1 MSEKNNFIYDIIRE
15 DLKSGKHSEIITR
28 FPPEPNGYLHIG
40 HAKAVCVDFGAA
52 IDFGGKCNLRM
63 DDTNPEKEDVEY
75 VNAIQED
82 IKWLGFN
89 WDGFYYA
96 SDYYPKMFEAA
107 MELIEKGLA
116 FICELTSEQMREYRG
131 TLTEPGKESPYRN
144 RSVAENKE
152 LFLKMKNGE
161 IEEGKMVLRAKIDMS
176 SPNINMRDPVIYRIV
191 KAEHHRTGKEWC
203 IYPMYDFAHPI
214 EDALEKITHSLCSLE
229 FEDHRPLY
237 NWVVD
242 NTTLPAKPRQIEF
255 ARLNLTH
262 TVMSKRKLRKLVE
275 EKLVSGWDDPRMPT
289 LSGMRRRGYPPAA
302 IIDFTDRIGLA
313 KRDSIVDFAL
323 LEHCVRENLNKSAIR
338 LMGVLDPVKVVIENY
353 PEDKTE
359 YLEAVNNPENEADG
373 TRKIPLT
380 REIYIEREDFME
392 DAPKKFFRLTIGS
405 EVRLRYAYI
414 IKCTG
419 VVKNENG
426 EITEIRATYDP
437 ETKSGEGETRKVK
450 AAIHWVS
457 AAHAKNAKINI
468 YEQLFTKENPEDL
481 EEGQEDF
488 TANINPNSL
497 QVIENA
503 KVEPETEN
511 LTKTGTLEN
520 PRVFTAFQFERKGY
534 FVRDISAKDGEL
546 VFNRTATLKDTWAKI
561 QNKE

>member
-1 MSEKNNFIYDIIRE
+1 MTEKNNFIYEIIRE
-15 DLKSGKHSEIITR
+15 DLKNGKHSEIITR

-40 HAKAVCVDFGAA
+40 HAKAICTDFGAA
-52 IDFGGKCNLRM
+52 RDFGGKCNLRM
-63 DDTNPEKEDVEY
+63 DDTNPDKEDVEY
-75 VNAIQED
+75 VDAIKED

-89 WDGFYYA
+89 WDGYHFA
-96 SDYYPKMFEAA
+96 SDYYEKMFEAA
-107 MELIEKGLA
+107 LELIEKGLA
-116 FICELTSEQMREYRG
+116 FVCELTPEQIREYRG
-131 TLTEPGKESPYRN
+131 TLIEPGKESPYRN
-144 RSVAENKE
+144 RSIEESKE

-176 SPNINMRDPVIYRIV
+176 SPNINMRDPIIYRII
-191 KAEHHRTGKEWC
+191 KTKHHRTGDKWC

-237 NWVVD
+237 NWVVE

-255 ARLNLTH
+255 ARLNLTY

-275 EKLVSGWDDPRMPT
+275 EKIVSGWDDPRMPT
-289 LSGMRRRGYPPAA
+289 LCGMRRRGYPAAA

-338 LMGVLDPVKVVIENY
+338 LMGVLDPIKVVIENY
-353 PEDKTE
+353 PENETE

-373 TRKIPLT
+373 KRKVPFS

-392 DAPKKFFRLTIGS
+392 DAPKKFFRLTVGS
-405 EVRLRYAYI
+405 EVRLRYAYF

-419 VVKNENG
+419 VIKNKNG
-426 EITEIRATYDP
+426 EIVELRATYDP
-437 ETKSGEGETRKVK
+437 ETKGGDAPNGRKVK
-450 AAIHWVS
+450 ATIHWVS
-457 AAHAKNAKINI
+457 AAHAKDAKVNI
-468 YEQLFTKENPEDL
+468 YENLFIKENPDET
-481 EEGQEDF
+481 EEGQDF

-497 QVIENA
+497 QIIENA
-503 KVEPETEN
+503 KVEPATEE
-511 LTKTGTLEN
+511 LTKTNALEN
-520 PRVFTAFQFERKGY
+520 TSVFTAFQFERKGY
-534 FVRDISAKDGEL
+534 FVRDINADGEL
-546 VFNRTATLKDTWAKI
+546 IFNRTATLKDTWAKI
-561 QNKE
+561 QNKG